1 MPARLRVAVTGAEGI
16 IGGVVRR
23 YLADRYD
30 LRLLTR
36 ARAAFAS
43 TIVDLRDLD
52 ALTEAL
58 RGSDA
63 VVHLAGASGVADAWA
78 DVLASNV
85 VGAYHLFE
93 AVRSAGVPRVVFA
106 SSNHVVGGYELEGA
120 PAIYAGRPEMPV
132 DERSMPRPDSLYGV
146 SKGFGELLGRYHS
159 DRFGLRVVCLRIG
172 SVLASDDPRA
182 PAPPSAPPEI
192 AAVWPARIRAT
203 WLSHRDC
210 AELIARALEADV
222 RFAIAYGVSD
232 NPGRFWDLE
241 SAHRTLGFAPHD
253 RPPD

>member
-1 MPARLRVAVTGAEGI
+1 MPERLRVALTGAEGL

-23 YLADRYD
+23 YLHDRYD
-30 LRLLTR
+30 LRPLTR
-36 ARAAFAS
+36 TEAVFAS
-43 TIVDLRDLD
+43 TVVELEELD
-52 ALTEAL
+52 ALTAAL

-63 VVHLAGASGVADAWA
+63 VVHLAAASGVADVWA
-78 DVLASNV
+78 DILASNV
-85 VGAYHLFE
+85 VGTYNLFE
-93 AVRSAGVPRVVFA
+93 AARRAGVPRVVFA
-106 SSNHVVGGYELEGA
+106 SSNHLVGGYELEGA
-120 PAIYAGRPEMPV
+120 PAIYAGLGEGPL
-132 DERSMPRPDSLYGV
+132 DERSTPRPDSLYGV
-146 SKGFGELLGRYHS
+146 SKGFGELLGRYYS
-159 DRFGLRVVCLRIG
+159 DRFGIRVVCLRIG
-172 SVLASDDPRA
+172 SVVPSDDPSA
-182 PAPPSAPPEI
+182 PAPPSVPAEI

-241 SAHRTLGFAPHD
+241 SARRSLGFVPHE